1 MLREREDRQSLP
13 AAATAEEGE
22 RFLTAT
28 SPRHARALRALGLLG
43 LVAIPAGVFAIAAG
57 AAGAP
62 SQLVP
67 ARSGGWP
74 GWLSGPL
81 HGLGLQI
88 DWSGFQA
95 WTLVICAGYAAALV
109 AVRARAL
116 PGRAVAASILASNA
130 ILLLGPPLIS
140 QDVFGYLAFARLGVL
155 HGLDPYT
162 HVAAEAPV
170 DAVFPFI
177 GWPFQ
182 HSPYGPLF
190 TLASYPL
197 APLGLAGGLWAL
209 KAVAV
214 AASLGAVALVA
225 LAARRMGRS
234 GSLAATFV
242 GLNPVLL
249 LLAAGGAHND
259 TLVLLALAGALALAA
274 GRKPE
279 RSGAGPG
286 GAATGV
292 RERATEI
299 DGRQAIDSDRLA
311 RLARP
316 ARPRAAVVALVAG
329 VGVKASAGL
338 VLPYFVL
345 SPAGGRA
352 RLRLALAA
360 LASLALLAAVALVG
374 FGAHAFGF
382 LDALGE
388 QQQLI
393 ASHSIPQETAR
404 WLGLSGLPG
413 WWRDLFAAAFVA
425 VLLLTLWRTARGADW
440 RAMAGWA
447 TLALLLSTA
456 WLLPWYAI
464 WALPLA
470 VLGDSARLRFATLA
484 VCAYALLIHLPLAD
498 PLLSPPR
505 HVIEA
510 RVPAGRPVPA
520 RRFAA
525 IVAARRHYVVF
536 AGPQVGR
543 HAALDLGR

>member
-1 MLREREDRQSLP
+1 MLREREDTQSLP
-13 AAATAEEGE
+13 AVATAEENQ
-22 RFLTAT
+22 RFLTAPAT
-28 SPRHARALRALGLLG
+28 RSAAMRALGALG
-43 LVAIPAGVFAIAAG
+43 LAVVPLSILAVTAG

-67 ARSGGWP
+67 ARSGGWAE
-74 GWLSGPL
+74 WLSGPL

-88 DWSGFQA
+88 GWSGFQA
-95 WTLVICAGYAAALV
+95 WTIVMCAGYAAAL
-109 AVRARAL
+109 AAARSL
-116 PGRAVAASILASNA
+116 PGRAVAASIVAANA
-130 ILLLGPPLIS
+130 LLLLGPPLIS

-234 GSLAATFV
+234 VTLAAVFV

-249 LLAAGGAHND
+249 LLAVGGAHND

-274 GRKPE
+274 APE
-279 RSGAGPG
+279 RRATRAGEPSGEGAYGPAGAQG
-286 GAATGV
+286 RRSVAAAGRGAA
-292 RERATEI
+292 
-299 DGRQAIDSDRLA
+299 DGRPKRTSRSESP
-311 RLARP
+311 ARP

-338 VLPYFVL
+338 VLPYLVL

-360 LASLALLAAVALVG
+360 LASLALLALVALVG

-382 LDALGE
+382 LDALNE

-404 WLGLSGLPG
+404 WLGMAGLPG

-425 VLLLTLWRTARGADW
+425 VLALTLWLTARGADW
-440 RAMAGWA
+440 RTMAGWA

-470 VLGDSARLRFATLA
+470 VLGDSRRLRAATLA
-484 VCAYALLIHLPLAD
+484 VCAYAILIHLPLAD
-498 PLLSPPR
+498 TLLSPPR
-505 HVIEA
+505 HVVEST
-510 RVPAGRPVPA
+510 
-520 RRFAA
+520 
-525 IVAARRHYVVF
+525 VATRHNTVF
-536 AGPQVGR
+536 AGVEVQR
-543 HAALDLGR
+543 DAALDLGR